1 MTGATGAAGAAL
13 ELFTTR
19 RVAPDPAGPPPSPAE
34 LETVLRAATSVPDHG
49 RLRPWRFVVVTGP
62 GRAVL
67 GDALADAVMEARPD
81 APEATVAKARGKPI
95 AAPAVVVLIASPVAG
110 SNVPLWEQHASAACC
125 GYAMVLAGSALGLGA
140 VWKSAG
146 VLTGTRLRH
155 VLSLE
160 PDEAVFGWI
169 LLGAR
174 PGGASPAPRSEV
186 PLAQVASVLDGDR
199 PLVAWGTAAV
209 AHHGGMTAD
218 RQ

>member
-1 MTGATGAAGAAL
+1 MAGTTGAASAAL
-13 ELFTTR
+13 DLLSAR
-19 RVAPDPAGPPPSPAE
+19 RVAPDPDGPPPSSAE

-49 RLRPWRFVVVTGP
+49 RLHPWRFVVATGT

-67 GDALADAVMEARPD
+67 GEALASAVVEARPD
-81 APEATVAKARGKPI
+81 APEATAVKARGKPM

-125 GYAMVLAGSALGLGA
+125 GHAMVLAGSALGLGA

-146 VLTGTRLRH
+146 VLAGTRLRH
-155 VLSLE
+155 VLSLG

-174 PGGASPAPRSEV
+174 PGGASPAPRPEV

-199 PLVAWGTAAV
+199 PLVAWGYQRPRTI
-209 AHHGGMTAD
+209 GG
-218 RQ
+218 

>member
-1 MTGATGAAGAAL
+1 MAGTTGAASAVLDLLSA
-13 ELFTTR
+13 R
-19 RVAPDPAGPPPSPAE
+19 RVAPDPDGPPPSSAD

-49 RLRPWRFVVVTGP
+49 RLHPWRFVVVTGA
-62 GRAVL
+62 GRAAL
-67 GDALADAVMEARPD
+67 GDALAAAVVEARPD
-81 APEATVAKARGKPI
+81 APEATVVKARGKPM
-95 AAPAVVVLIASPVAG
+95 AAPTVIVLIASPVAG

-146 VLTGTRLRH
+146 VLAGDRLRH
-155 VLSLE
+155 VLSLG
-160 PDEAVFGWI
+160 PDEVVFGWI

-174 PGGASPAPRSEV
+174 SGGASPGPRPEV

-199 PLVAWGTAAV
+199 PVAAWDTAEV
-209 AHHGGMTAD
+209 EDHRRTPAD

>member
-1 MTGATGAAGAAL
+1 MAGTAGAASPAL
-13 ELFTTR
+13 DLLSSR
-19 RVAPDPAGPPPSPAE
+19 RVAPDPAGTPPTPAE
-34 LETVLRAATSVPDHG
+34 LEIVLRAATSVPDHG
-49 RLRPWRFVVVTGP
+49 RLHPWRFVVATGT

-67 GDALADAVMEARPD
+67 GDALAAAVMEARPD
-81 APEATVAKARGKPI
+81 APEATVAKARAKPM
-95 AAPAVVVLIASPVAG
+95 AAPAVVVLVASPVTG

-125 GYAMVLAGSALGLGA
+125 GHAMVLAGSALGLGA

-155 VLSLE
+155 VLSLG

-174 PGGASPAPRSEV
+174 PGGTSPALRPEI

-199 PLVAWGTAAV
+199 PLVAWGTAEV
-209 AHHGGMTAD
+209 VGHGGMTAE